1 MDILIVIMS
10 RLRVAQSK
18 QISTKEIP
26 PTLLLALND
35 IETRHHTSI
44 QLCRQQI
51 FKPVQLMI
59 RGWKSGAEWKKGGW
73 VKKVGLNEKVGPSG
87 TEWKRWSK
95 WKKKWCWSKKW
106 RKVENWKVKSRALQ
120 SSALGWVWGA
130 GQPGAPPLMGSA
142 IKYLFSQYIQE
153 YISPLFD
160 PTTGVSLSLKSHKSH
175 KRWLARCLWHCR

>member
-73 VKKVGLNEKVGPSG
+73 VKKVGLNEKVGPSEKKSG
-87 TEWKRWSK
+87 ADRKSGAK
-95 WKKKWCWSKKW
+95 WK
-106 RKVENWKVKSRALQ
+106 
-120 SSALGWVWGA
+120 
-130 GQPGAPPLMGSA
+130 
-142 IKYLFSQYIQE
+142 
-153 YISPLFD
+153 
-160 PTTGVSLSLKSHKSH
+160 TGK
-175 KRWLARCLWHCR
+175 